1 VRIFSSLL
9 PPGEGVAEMN
19 DHMEITSLGDFQGSR
34 AVSLGAQD
42 QLKKGKSSAHE
53 RGLFLASN

>member
-1 VRIFSSLL
+1 
-9 PPGEGVAEMN
+9 MN

-34 AVSLGAQD
+34 AVSLGARD